1 MLGTPFQSY
10 KESQLK
16 FGRSGLTAAEDM
28 AMGSQKLVLDT
39 ARGVKS
45 CPAKFLLH
53 NVGQ

>member
-1 MLGTPFQSY
+1 MVGTPFQSY

-28 AMGSQKLVLDT
+28 GSQKLVLGT